1 VAQRFSLKEGGFLFV
16 KVKGLPAMDGFY
28 SAIGK
33 RARRENEVPENNDS
47 RNKRRNS
54 GTGRERTLPG
64 ADSTVYRILCPAN
77 VVGSVIGKAGKVIKS
92 VSLETRSKI
101 KVIDAVPGVDD
112 RVIVIFSSP
121 SGNDKEKDC
130 NESEVEVEPVLC
142 PAQDA
147 LLRVHSV
154 IAQQS
159 SSARDNDD
167 DDKKRQHNARLLA
180 ASSQIGGLIGKGGNN
195 IQKLRS
201 ESGAQIQIR
210 PKDELPGCAFSFGEV
225 VVISGDA
232 TAIKKA
238 LYAVSAFLYK
248 HPPKEQIPWTDILSA
263 TNPNSLLPSIVPT
276 LFTPPNYV
284 PQRDSLFARH
294 SSGAPR
300 VNGTYASGH
309 LPALGGYGSEARSS
323 IWPLTDNPALPIA
336 PKSGNSAA
344 DKSPEEFCIRI
355 VCPNDK
361 IGGVIGKGGN
371 IIKSM
376 RKDTGASIKVEDA
389 QSDSDERVIVV
400 SSTELASAGV
410 SPTLEAVLQLQ
421 AKTSGS
427 TSDKDEG
434 GICTRLLVPS
444 KHIGCLLG
452 KGGNIV
458 SEMRKHTGANIR
470 IFRKEE
476 RPKCASRNEELVQVS
491 GDSSVARDAL
501 IQITKRLRANI
512 FKDMD
517 GATNSHTHTVPRL
530 SSLSVPSA
538 NPLSSSNY
546 GTRQYDLGFPR

>member
-1 VAQRFSLKEGGFLFV
+1 
-16 KVKGLPAMDGFY
+16 MDGFY

-47 RNKRRNS
+47 GNKRRNS

-64 ADSTVYRILCPAN
+64 ADSTVYRILCPVN
-77 VVGSVIGKAGKVIKS
+77 VVGRVIGNAGKVIKS
-92 VSLETRSKI
+92 VSRETRSKI

-130 NESEVEVEPVLC
+130 NENEVEVEPVC

-154 IAQQS
+154 IVQQS
-159 SSARDNDD
+159 SSARDNDA
-167 DDKKRQHNARLLA
+167 DDKKTTQC
-180 ASSQIGGLIGKGGNN
+180 S
-195 IQKLRS
+195 
-201 ESGAQIQIR
+201 IR
-210 PKDELPGCAFSFGEV
+210 PKDELPACAFSFGEV
-225 VVISGDA
+225 IVISGDA
-232 TAIKKA
+232 TAVKKA

-263 TNPNSLLPSIVPT
+263 TNPTSLLPSGVPA

-284 PQRDSLFARH
+284 PQRDSLFAHH

-323 IWPLTDNPALPIA
+323 IWPLTYNPALPIA
-336 PKSGNSAA
+336 PKSGNSAVE
-344 DKSPEEFCIRI
+344 KSPEEFRIRI

-361 IGGVIGKGGN
+361 IGGVI
-371 IIKSM
+371 
-376 RKDTGASIKVEDA
+376 
-389 QSDSDERVIVV
+389 
-400 SSTELASAGV
+400 ELANDGV

-421 AKTSGS
+421 GKTSGS
-427 TSDKDEG
+427 TSDNDNDEG
-434 GICTRLLVPS
+434 GICTRLLIPS

-452 KGGNIV
+452 KGGNII
-458 SEMRKHTGANIR
+458 SDMRKHTEANIR

-476 RPKCASRNEELVQVS
+476 RPKCASENEELVQVS
-491 GDSSVARDAL
+491 GDPSVARNALIQITKRASENEELVQVSGDPSVARNAL

-512 FKDMD
+512 FKDVD
-517 GATNSHTHTVPRL
+517 GATNSHTHTVPPL

-538 NPLSSSNY
+538 NTLSSSNY
-546 GTRQYDLGFPR
+546 GSRQYDLAFPR

>member
-1 VAQRFSLKEGGFLFV
+1 
-16 KVKGLPAMDGFY
+16 MDGFY

-47 RNKRRNS
+47 GNKRRNS

-64 ADSTVYRILCPAN
+64 ADSTVYRILRPVN

-92 VSLETRSKI
+92 VSRETRSKI

-130 NESEVEVEPVLC
+130 NENEVEVEPVC

-154 IAQQS
+154 IVQQS
-159 SSARDNDD
+159 SS
-167 DDKKRQHNARLLA
+167 
-180 ASSQIGGLIGKGGNN
+180 
-195 IQKLRS
+195 
-201 ESGAQIQIR
+201 IR
-210 PKDELPGCAFSFGEV
+210 PKDELPACAFSFGEV

-232 TAIKKA
+232 TAVKKA

-263 TNPNSLLPSIVPT
+263 TNPTSLLPSGVPA

-284 PQRDSLFARH
+284 PQRDSLFAHH

-323 IWPLTDNPALPIA
+323 IWPLTYNPALPIA
-336 PKSGNSAA
+336 PKSWNSAVE
-344 DKSPEEFCIRI
+344 KCPEEFLIRI

-389 QSDSDERVIVV
+389 QSDSEERVIVV
-400 SSTELASAGV
+400 SSTELANDGV

-421 AKTSGS
+421 GKTSGS
-427 TSDKDEG
+427 TSDNDNDEG

-444 KHIGCLLG
+444 KHIGCPLG
-452 KGGNIV
+452 KGGNII
-458 SEMRKHTGANIR
+458 SDMRKHTGANIR
-470 IFRKEE
+470 IFRKED
-476 RPKCASRNEELVQVS
+476 RPKCASENEELVQVS
-491 GDSSVARDAL
+491 GHPSVARNAL

-512 FKDMD
+512 FKDVD
-517 GATNSHTHTVPRL
+517 GATNSNSHTHTVPPL

-546 GTRQYDLGFPR
+546 GSRQYDLAFPR

>member
-1 VAQRFSLKEGGFLFV
+1 
-16 KVKGLPAMDGFY
+16 MDGFY
-28 SAIGK
+28 SAVGK

-47 RNKRRNS
+47 GNKRRNS

-64 ADSTVYRILCPAN
+64 ADSTVYRILCPVN
-77 VVGSVIGKAGKVIKS
+77 VVGSVIGKAG
-92 VSLETRSKI
+92 
-101 KVIDAVPGVDD
+101 
-112 RVIVIFSSP
+112 
-121 SGNDKEKDC
+121 NDKEKDC
-130 NESEVEVEPVLC
+130 NENEVEVEPVC

-154 IAQQS
+154 IVQQS
-159 SSARDNDD
+159 SSARDNDA

-180 ASSQIGGLIGKGGNN
+180 ANSQIGGLIGKGGNN
-195 IQKLRS
+195 IQTLRS

-210 PKDELPGCAFSFGEV
+210 PKDELPACAFSFGEV

-232 TAIKKA
+232 TAVKKA

-263 TNPNSLLPSIVPT
+263 TNPTSLLPSGVPA

-284 PQRDSLFARH
+284 PQRDSLFAHH

-323 IWPLTDNPALPIA
+323 IWPLTYNPALPIA
-336 PKSGNSAA
+336 PKSGNSAVE
-344 DKSPEEFCIRI
+344 KSPEEFRIRI

-400 SSTELASAGV
+400 SSIELANDGV

-421 AKTSGS
+421 GKTSGS
-427 TSDKDEG
+427 TSDNDNDEC

-444 KHIGCLLG
+444 KYIGCLLG
-452 KGGNIV
+452 KGGNII
-458 SEMRKHTGANIR
+458 SDMRKHTGANIR

-476 RPKCASRNEELVQVS
+476 RPKCASENEELVQFS
-491 GDSSVARDAL
+491 GDPSVARNAL

-512 FKDMD
+512 FKDVD
-517 GATNSHTHTVPRL
+517 GATNYHTHTVTPL

-546 GTRQYDLGFPR
+546 GSRQYDLAFPR